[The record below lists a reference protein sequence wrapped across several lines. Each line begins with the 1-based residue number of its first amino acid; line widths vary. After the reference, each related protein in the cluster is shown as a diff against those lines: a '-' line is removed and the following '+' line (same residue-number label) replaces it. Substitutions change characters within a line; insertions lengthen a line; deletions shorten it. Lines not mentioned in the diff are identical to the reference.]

1 MGSMQNFHHVLFIRA
16 MKKSKGFGTR
26 LQKSHQG
33 GNTLSRKAAYR
44 FYGGLEHLQTL
55 ESFGVLERTPLHK
68 WLCFKMSCNL
78 KDAFHAW
85 AFDLMHFS
93 VTLAKQHRL
102 VNV

>member
-1 MGSMQNFHHVLFIRA
+1 
-16 MKKSKGFGTR
+16 MKKCKGFGNR
-26 LQKSHQG
+26 LQEGHQD
-33 GNTLSRKAAYR
+33 GNILSRKVAYR

-55 ESFGVLERTPLHK
+55 EFWGVLEQIPLRK
-68 WLCFKMSCNL
+68 WLCFKMSCKL
-78 KDAFHAW
+78 KDAAHAW